1 MNHRRTNRAAHA
13 CAALTI
19 ALAAG
24 LATTAITAAT
34 AQTATAAQTA
44 AAAQTAT
51 AAEPSAAAT
60 PSPVAPWTA
69 PPAADADPTQSATA
83 TASPPTVPGAAP
95 SDAAQAEDIRDI
107 RGPKHIIPLWQLIA
121 LALAIV
127 LLGAVGYF
135 VYRWQRRR
143 KQPRPLLPFEIALQ
157 NLEGI
162 RGLMNPATVREF
174 SIAISD
180 IVRRYIEV
188 ELKVTATHRTTEE
201 FLRDLL
207 DPANTALAAHR
218 GLLADFLNRCDMAKF
233 AGVSLS
239 QQIMESLYSSA
250 RSFVIETSKPAP
262 SVDDRGLAI
271 SPQAGAA

>member
-1 MNHRRTNRAAHA
+1 MKRRRTYRAAHA

-19 ALAAG
+19 ALAAS
-24 LATTAITAAT
+24 LATTLAPCAAV
-34 AQTATAAQTA
+34 AAESPA
-44 AAAQTAT
+44 AAA
-51 AAEPSAAAT
+51 PSSQA
-60 PSPVAPWTA
+60 APWTA
-69 PPAADADPTQSATA
+69 PPAADADATQSAPA
-83 TASPPTVPGAAP
+83 TAAPPAAP
-95 SDAAQAEDIRDI
+95 TDAAQAEDIRDI

-127 LLGAVGYF
+127 LLAAFGYF
-135 VYRWQRRR
+135 AYRWQRRQR
-143 KQPRPLLPFEIALQ
+143 QPRPLLPFEIALQ
-157 NLEGI
+157 NLEGT
-162 RGLMNPATVREF
+162 RGLMHPATVREF

-180 IVRRYIEV
+180 IVRQYIEV

-233 AGVSLS
+233 AGMSLS

>member
-24 LATTAITAAT
+24 LATIAITAAT
-34 AQTATAAQTA
+34 AQWA
-44 AAAQTAT
+44 AAA
-51 AAEPSAAAT
+51 ESPGAAAP
-60 PSPVAPWTA
+60 PSPAAPWTA
-69 PPAADADPTQSATA
+69 PPAADADPTHSASATS
-83 TASPPTVPGAAP
+83 SPPPATP
-95 SDAAQAEDIRDI
+95 DAAQAEDIRDI
-107 RGPKHIIPLWQLIA
+107 RGPKHIIPLWELIA

-143 KQPRPLLPFEIALQ
+143 QQPRPLLPFELALQ